1 MQNLQKE
8 IQRRFQELKTMCQ
21 LNFVVDPFSATTDDV
36 AHIGNTAEEELIDL
50 QTNTVAQRFFE
61 KNGHVKFWLKQGT
74 KLAPTLTNVAIIDA
88 ILPFATTYL
97 AENAFSVVT
106 QLKTKTRNRLQ
117 LHKICVWR

>member
-1 MQNLQKE
+1 M
-8 IQRRFQELKTMCQ
+8 
-21 LNFVVDPFSATTDDV
+21 
-36 AHIGNTAEEELIDL
+36 

-74 KLAPTLTNVAIIDA
+74 KLAPTLTNVAITDA

-117 LHKICVWR
+117 LHNDLRLAVTSLEPNIKCFCEQAQAQGSH

>member
-1 MQNLQKE
+1 
-8 IQRRFQELKTMCQ
+8 MCQ

-61 KNGHVKFWLKQGT
+61 KNGHVKFWLKQET
-74 KLAPTLTNVAIIDA
+74 KLAPTLTNVTITDA
-88 ILPFATTYL
+88 ILLFATTYL

-106 QLKTKTRNRLQ
+106 QLAVTSLEPNIKCSCEQ
-117 LHKICVWR
+117 PQAQGSH